1 MMFWNVRGWSK
12 KNGGD
17 WNKMKEVLDM
27 RIRVPD

>member
-17 WNKMKEVLDM
+17 WNKMEVLDM